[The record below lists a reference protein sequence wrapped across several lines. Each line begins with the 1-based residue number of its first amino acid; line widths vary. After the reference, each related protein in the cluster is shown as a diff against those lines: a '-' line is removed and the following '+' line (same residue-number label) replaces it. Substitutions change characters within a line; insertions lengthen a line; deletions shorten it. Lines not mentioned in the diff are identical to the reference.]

1 MWANQPGAE
10 VISRDSVVQS
20 ADVQSSAPSDGLY
33 STSRRL
39 LMTGK
44 AGLKAGLIGAAII
57 LVLTLLSQ
65 IPTVGCVCCPLT
77 FLVYAG
83 IGALAGFFLTPP
95 RTAGAGAGAG
105 AIAGLISGA
114 VSGLAWSI
122 IMAIQMALTG
132 SEEIVS
138 AIDPQAM
145 QQLAEL
151 GVDIDPEMLALFS
164 GAGGVA
170 LAGSMCCLTGLAVG
184 AGMGA
189 IGGAIFS
196 AAKAN

>member
-1 MWANQPGAE
+1 
-10 VISRDSVVQS
+10 V
-20 ADVQSSAPSDGLY
+20 
-33 STSRRL
+33 
-39 LMTGK
+39 TGK

-57 LVLTLLSQ
+57 LVVTLLNQ
-65 IPTVGCVCCPLT
+65 IPGVGCVCCPVT

-132 SEEIVS
+132 PEEIVS
-138 AIDPQAM
+138 AIDPEM
-145 QQLAEL
+145 VRQLAEL
-151 GVDIDPEMLALFS
+151 GVDIDPEMLAMFS
-164 GAGGVA
+164 GVGGGA
-170 LAGSMCCLTGLAVG
+170 LVGSLCCLTGLAAG
-184 AGMGA
+184 AALGA
-189 IGGAIFS
+189 IGGVIF
-196 AAKAN
+196 AAVKAD